1 MRAVIDESLKPGWLA
16 HSFKPPAI
24 SGVFFAKMTVKLQH
38 DALATVLVGDD
49 ALPLTGEVPS
59 GEQSTVPPQNV
70 TDFAPFKPRFDFL
83 VTATSYPPSRT
94 PSTTWI
100 ARWQVG
106 TWSKSLRI
114 VGPRKWITDKLPYRT
129 TSPVPITYLPLD
141 YRFAFGGPSSKRNP
155 VGRGYGDKAEKL
167 PYIELQDHPVQSPN
181 DDLRPAG
188 FGPIAASWFPRSD
201 CLGTYDRGWQQ
212 TRWPWYPEDF
222 NYAYFNAAPLD
233 QQFPRPLVGNE
244 VLEFQNLHP
253 EHTTYRVRLPGLR
266 VRCFISRFEA
276 RVLMPAEQFV
286 EVPLCFDTLHVD
298 MNKEL
303 ATLLWRGNA
312 PVESLKMTEIKTLF
326 MMVESVDAPSQSL
339 DACINRFR
347 RMRLDQMGMH
357 DTQLDQLT
365 EEPDSRHQYE
375 TRMGANNAELEARL
389 REAETQLEIAK
400 EQAIAAG
407 ADPAMFDQTPPNN
420 SPRAAVAEAKASLK
434 QTADSLRDDN
444 PAIAQQLDKEVAT
457 LEEVEAM
464 LPRDL
469 NREQVE
475 PMIAARESFANCS
488 LVGLELDGLDF
499 SGLDCSTANFSRA
512 KLRGAKFTGANLL
525 RAKLC
530 EADLTGT
537 NLAKACLDYADFAG
551 AVLQDCVFAAA
562 SINYTVFAEQQL
574 VGNDFSNAQGR
585 AANFS
590 RAKLLKCNFH
600 SAKLPS
606 SDFTATEILDSSFDR
621 AELKAAQFENVRAQK
636 VQMRGADLSGIH
648 ASDGSDFTDASFEQ
662 IQAAGSIW
670 QDSILDRANFS
681 ESKCPQALFTGA
693 SLIQAKFDRSDLTK
707 AVLDDANLERASLD
721 QCNLLYASLDRANL
735 SDARMREANIYHA
748 GFWDAKLENLDRRG
762 TSVKGTVLSN
772 E

>member
-1 MRAVIDESLKPGWLA
+1 MLVVCDESFRIGWLA
-16 HSFKPPAI
+16 HSFEPPAI
-24 SGVFFAKMTVKLQH
+24 SGVFFAKMTIKLQH
-38 DALATVLVGDD
+38 DALATVLMGDD
-49 ALPLTGEVPS
+49 ALPLMGEVPS
-59 GEQSTVPPQNV
+59 GEQSAAPPQNV

-83 VTATSYPPSRT
+83 VTATAYPPSRV
-94 PSTTWI
+94 PSTNWI

-114 VGPRKWITDKLPYRT
+114 VGPRKWITDLLAYRI
-129 TSPVPITYLPLD
+129 TSPLPITYLPLD

-155 VGRGYGDKAEKL
+155 AGRGYGDKAEKL
-167 PYIELQDHPVQSPN
+167 PYIELMDHPVQSPN

-188 FGPIAASWFPRSD
+188 FGPIAASWFPRSE
-201 CLGTYDRGWQQ
+201 CLGTYDSRWQQ

-222 NYAYFNAAPLD
+222 NYAYFNTAPLD

-244 VLEFQNLHP
+244 VLEFQNMHP
-253 EHTTYRVRLPGLR
+253 EHATYRARLPGLR
-266 VRCFISRFEA
+266 VRCFISHSEA

-303 ATLLWRGNA
+303 ATLHWRGNV

-326 MMVESVDAPSQSL
+326 MMVESVDAPPQSL
-339 DACINRFR
+339 AACIDRFR

-365 EEPDSRHQYE
+365 EEPNSQRQFE
-375 TRMGANNAELEARL
+375 TKMEASNAELEARL
-389 REAETQLEIAK
+389 REAEAQQAVAK

-407 ADPAMFDQTPPNN
+407 ADPAMFDQPPPNN
-420 SPRAAVAEAKASLK
+420 SPRAAVAEAKASLR
-434 QTADSLRDDN
+434 QTADSLRNEN
-444 PAIAQQLDKEVAT
+444 PALAQQLDKEAAT

-464 LPRDL
+464 LPREL
-469 NREQVE
+469 NREQIK

-488 LVGLELDGLDF
+488 LVGLELNGLDF
-499 SGLDCSTANFSRA
+499 SGLDCSTTDFSKA

-530 EADLTGT
+530 EADLIGANFTGA
-537 NLAKACLDYADFAG
+537 LLDHANFTG

-562 SINYTVFAEQQL
+562 SINSSVFVEQQL

-590 RAKLLKCNFH
+590 RARLLKCNFH

-606 SDFTATEILDSSFDR
+606 SDFTATEIIDSSFER

-636 VQMRGADLSGIH
+636 VRMRGANLSGIH

-662 IQAAGSIW
+662 IQAEGSIW
-670 QDSILDRANFS
+670 QESILDGANFS
-681 ESKCPQALFTGA
+681 ESKLPQALFTGA

-735 SDARMREANIYHA
+735 SNARMREANIYHA